1 MTIHKPKTACD
12 FCGKLVSRM
21 KEHLET
27 MHKDESEMRFRCEL
41 GIKIFDIFLKMSCC
55 LSANCNAVSLRCDL
69 CGKGFSTNNK
79 LRDHDMNVHLKLK
92 PYTCR

>member
-27 MHKDESEMRFRCEL
+27 MHKEDSEMRFRYEL
-41 GIKIFDIFLKMSCC
+41 GVEIFSQKYL
-55 LSANCNAVSLRCDL
+55 LL
-69 CGKGFSTNNK
+69 G
-79 LRDHDMNVHLKLK
+79 
-92 PYTCR
+92 

>member
-27 MHKDESEMRFRCEL
+27 MHKEDSEMRFRCEL
-41 GIKIFDIFLKMSCC
+41 GIKIFYKNNFLDEL
-55 LSANCNAVSLRCDL
+55 LSFCQLL
-69 CGKGFSTNNK
+69 CSEFQ
-79 LRDHDMNVHLKLK
+79 V
-92 PYTCR
+92 